1 MLLYVVAAAGAVLEG
16 WLVKWL
22 RFIAEMGRFTEDAAK
37 CINVAQFWLLET
49 QWTKNKQKSE
59 TELTATV
66 LKKINKKFEKN
77 AF

>member
-37 CINVAQFWLLET
+37 CINVAQF
-49 QWTKNKQKSE
+49 
-59 TELTATV
+59 
-66 LKKINKKFEKN
+66 
-77 AF
+77 